1 MKRMDLILVF
11 VVLAIAGAIYFFY
24 TGTAET
30 GAEAVIT
37 VDGEVYAT
45 MPLSKDDSLRVE
57 TETGYNIV
65 EIQDGY
71 AMVTEA
77 DCRDGICENHRKIS
91 KNGENIVCLPH
102 KMVVEITGG
111 EDPAADMV
119 VG

>member
-1 MKRMDLILVF
+1 MKRMDWILILA
-11 VVLAIAGAIYFFY
+11 VLVIAGAIYFFY
-24 TGTAET
+24 MS
-30 GAEAVIT
+30 GAKAGGEAVIT

-45 MPLSKDDSLRVE
+45 LPLSKDASLRVE
-57 TETGYNIV
+57 TEEGYNIV
-65 EIQDGY
+65 EIRDGY